1 MVEENKQAAYPQV
14 CWQKKKKKKSHK
26 FLACG
31 KIYLIFLRIDL
42 DATEP
47 HLEP

>member
-14 CWQKKKKKKSHK
+14 CWQKKKKSHK